1 MLTLSGT
8 VDRIIYK
15 KEEEGFYIIAV
26 TPDDDDV
33 EQGVADLIT
42 DFGTVR
48 VSGNMPPVSEG
59 EAVVVRGEKMVH
71 PRYGAQLKVHTLE
84 KPTPT
89 DETGLVAYLQSS
101 FIKGVGPHLAE
112 QIVRHFGVEETV
124 DVLDRQPER
133 LLEIRGIG
141 TATAKTIQES
151 WDAHR
156 EIRHILT
163 YLTGLGVTMTMAVKI
178 NAKFKPNTIQVV
190 QTTPYRLCEV
200 RGIGFLKADPIAL
213 RSGVSPTSPQ
223 RIWAGIEY
231 VLSESASNGGHIFL
245 PRREL
250 VEMAAQLMAVDENL
264 VDAQVEVAD
273 GSTLVL
279 RHVIDDEG
287 YQVETCYTQPNW
299 ITELTLAGHLASIVH
314 AGSIF
319 AARMPYT
326 PPPISETISPEQFAA
341 VENCVRHKLAV
352 ITGGPGTGKTTT
364 LRYLLDWLD
373 FAGVTYAL
381 CSPTGKAAKRLS
393 ESTGREAKTIHRLL
407 GVSSTEGRITFEY
420 NEDKPLPKDLIVVDE
435 ASMLDQWLATSLVRA
450 IPSFAHL
457 LLVGDVDQLP
467 SVGAGDVLRDI
478 IKSGFASVNRLS
490 TVFRQAEDSG
500 IISNAHRINRGQ
512 TPVVNNTDFFFFK
525 VEEPAEQ
532 ARILLDVVVNRIPA
546 KFGFDP
552 VYDVQVLSPMKNGD
566 TGTIA
571 LNQQLREALNPLRDR
586 RLPSP
591 GGLRVGDKVIQTV
604 NYYKLEVFNGDG
616 GFVRSIDEDT
626 RKVGVE
632 FDTTYAEYEFDE
644 VANNLQHAYALTV
657 HKSQGSEYQ
666 CIVMPVTMQQWIML
680 QRNLVYTG
688 ITRAKQVVVLVGTSK
703 AMQRAVS
710 HNPIINRYTS
720 LPQTLS
726 EAMGW

>member
-1 MLTLSGT
+1 
-8 VDRIIYK
+8 
-15 KEEEGFYIIAV
+15 
-26 TPDDDDV
+26 
-33 EQGVADLIT
+33 
-42 DFGTVR
+42 
-48 VSGNMPPVSEG
+48 
-59 EAVVVRGEKMVH
+59 
-71 PRYGAQLKVHTLE
+71 
-84 KPTPT
+84 
-89 DETGLVAYLQSS
+89 
-101 FIKGVGPHLAE
+101 
-112 QIVRHFGVEETV
+112 
-124 DVLDRQPER
+124 
-133 LLEIRGIG
+133 
-141 TATAKTIQES
+141 
-151 WDAHR
+151 
-156 EIRHILT
+156 
-163 YLTGLGVTMTMAVKI
+163 
-178 NAKFKPNTIQVV
+178 
-190 QTTPYRLCEV
+190 
-200 RGIGFLKADPIAL
+200 
-213 RSGVSPTSPQ
+213 
-223 RIWAGIEY
+223 
-231 VLSESASNGGHIFL
+231 
-245 PRREL
+245 
-250 VEMAAQLMAVDENL
+250 
-264 VDAQVEVAD
+264 
-273 GSTLVL
+273 
-279 RHVIDDEG
+279 
-287 YQVETCYTQPNW
+287 
-299 ITELTLAGHLASIVH
+299 
-314 AGSIF
+314 
-319 AARMPYT
+319 
-326 PPPISETISPEQFAA
+326 
-341 VENCVRHKLAV
+341 LAV